1 MEKISPEK
9 VTPAPVMIPQPTRA
23 ARFKR
28 FLKHFAISCFLLIC
42 LEIAF
47 AYILLS
53 SRWRL
58 YVTNEQMAR
67 FALQI
72 EDVTPM
78 PENFKRVYTAIFP
91 RHVNGTMTEQLF
103 LNYIYRFAFRHA
115 TFDSK
120 PHCYC
125 DMVYDVLRKEN
136 DELKDIQ
143 WGGRL
148 EELEFGFGMEN
159 FSEPEKC
166 FDYAMRKHLE
176 ELRRLLH
183 PELYHYLVTAD
194 IEKMSDD
201 ELIELII
208 LLKSRS
214 EFNKER
220 RPEIFNKLFEDYKE
234 KLRAASL

>member
-1 MEKISPEK
+1 MENSSPAK
-9 VTPAPVMIPQPTRA
+9 APVAPEMIPKPTKA
-23 ARFKR
+23 ARLKR
-28 FLKHFAISCFLLIC
+28 FLKHFAISFFLVIFLQ
-42 LEIAF
+42 IAF
-47 AYILLS
+47 AYILIS

-58 YVTNEQMAR
+58 YATNEQMAR

-72 EDVTPM
+72 EEVEPM

-103 LNYIYRFAFRHA
+103 LNYVYRFAFRHA

-136 DELKDIQ
+136 KELNEIQ

-148 EELEFGFGMEN
+148 EEIEFGFGMEN
-159 FSEPEKC
+159 FSSPERC
-166 FDYAMRKHLE
+166 FDYAMRKHLR
-176 ELRRLLH
+176 ELQRILH

-194 IEKMSDD
+194 VSKLTDD
-201 ELIELII
+201 EVIELII
-208 LLKSRS
+208 LLKSRN
-214 EFNKER
+214 EFAKER
-220 RPEIFNKLFEDYKE
+220 RPEIFNKLFDEYKE
-234 KLRAASL
+234 KLRKASL